1 MKTRIST
8 KGQVILPKA
17 LRDKRHW
24 KAGMELDIE
33 DRPDGVLLKVRHH
46 KKKGSILDLAGA
58 IRYDGPRRTIEEM
71 NAGIIEE
78 VRRRHA
84 RGRY

>member
-1 MKTRIST
+1 MRTRLST

-17 LRDKRHW
+17 IRDKHHW
-24 KAGMELDIE
+24 APGMELDIE
-33 DRPDGVLLKVRHH
+33 ERPDGVLLKPRGV
-46 KKKGSILDLAGA
+46 KKKGSILDFAG
-58 IRYDGPRRTIEEM
+58 IIKYDGPRRTIEEM
-71 NAGIIEE
+71 NAGIIDE

>member
-24 KAGMELDIE
+24 KPGMELDIE
-33 DRPDGVLLKVRHH
+33 ERPEGVLLKAKTGR
-46 KKKGSILDLAGA
+46 KKGSILDLAG
-58 IRYDGPRRTIEEM
+58 IIKYDGPRRSIEEM
-71 NAGIIEE
+71 DAGIIAE

>member
-24 KAGMELDIE
+24 KPGMELDIE
-33 DRPDGVLLKVRHH
+33 DRPEGVLLKANAG
-46 KKKGSILDLAGA
+46 KKKGSILDLAG
-58 IRYDGPRRTIEEM
+58 ILKYDGPPRTIEEM
-71 NAGIIEE
+71 DAAIIEE